1 MQIPSQLAGGESCA
15 QSKPREQARGE
26 ESDSKLPH
34 SKASHAKTGYSGGRM
49 RKQIISI
56 VIAAL
61 TLVPLV
67 AVGQAGPATA
77 TPKKTTSSTAHPATT
92 AQRSSASLLNPASL
106 KLQAPAVFEAKFTT
120 TKGDFVIQ
128 VTRAWAPRGADRFY
142 NLVKYH
148 FFDGSAFFRVI
159 DGFVVQFGIS
169 ARPDVSGAWEN
180 AKILDDPVTQS
191 NTRGM
196 LTFATSGPNTRTT
209 QMFISLGDNPN
220 LDGMGFSPLGKVTTG
235 MDVVDKLYK
244 DYGEGQPN
252 GNGPDQNRIQK
263 EGKAYLEKSYPLLDT
278 IKIAVVVQ
286 PAPAAPS
293 KPAVPSKPT
302 AVTK

>member
-1 MQIPSQLAGGESCA
+1 
-15 QSKPREQARGE
+15 
-26 ESDSKLPH
+26 
-34 SKASHAKTGYSGGRM
+34 M
-49 RKQIISI
+49 RKRAIPIL
-56 VIAAL
+56 IAAL
-61 TLVPLV
+61 TWVPLV
-67 AVGQAGPATA
+67 AAGQAGPTTA
-77 TPKKTTSSTAHPATT
+77 TTKKPTSSTAHPA
-92 AQRSSASLLNPASL
+92 AARSTVSLLHPATL

-120 TKGDFVIQ
+120 TIGDFIVQ

-148 FFDGSAFFRVI
+148 FFDGAAFFRVI

-169 ARPDVSGAWEN
+169 ARPDVSAAWED
-180 AKILDDPVTQS
+180 AKILDDPVAQS

-220 LDGMGFSPLGKVTTG
+220 LDSMGFSPLGKVTTG

-244 DYGEGQPN
+244 EYGEGQPN
-252 GNGPDQNRIQK
+252 GNGPDQNRIQH

-278 IKIAVVVQ
+278 IKTAIIM
-286 PAPAAPS
+286 P
-293 KPAVPSKPT
+293 PAVPSKP
-302 AVTK
+302 AAPASKPAAGTK